1 MKDLERTSL
10 LIVLAVLTLGGC
22 GTGATVDVRYPEELT
37 NRAVLASAPP
47 RRVAIGPVVDRRADV
62 SRIGSWPK
70 DDGAIVTRRPV
81 PEIVHGALVAELTRN
96 GHTVVT
102 ETPELNVAVT
112 IEAFWLDT
120 MRIYPGRQ
128 YVGRVAM
135 LVTVTD
141 SRGGSTLLNRRFIG
155 IKRQLVEETSK
166 QAARDVMDA
175 ALARALHDLATEPEF
190 VAVFRSGISRDT
202 RARGGGAS

>member
-1 MKDLERTSL
+1 MKNLERTSL
-10 LIVLAVLTLGGC
+10 LIVLALLTLGGC

-81 PEIVHGALVAELTRN
+81 PEIVHGALAAELTRN

-102 ETPELNVAVT
+102 EAPELNLTVT

-141 SRGGSTLLNRRFIG
+141 SRGGSTLLSRRFIG
-155 IKRQLVEETSK
+155 TKRQLVEETSK

-190 VAVFRSGISRDT
+190 VAVFRSGITRDT
-202 RARGGGAS
+202 RARGDRAS

>member
-1 MKDLERTSL
+1 MKNLERTFL
-10 LIVLAVLTLGGC
+10 LIVLALLTLGGC
-22 GTGATVDVRYPEELT
+22 GTGATVDVRYPDELT

-81 PEIVHGALVAELTRN
+81 PEIVHSALAAELTRN

-102 ETPELNVAVT
+102 ETPELNLAVT
-112 IEAFWLDT
+112 LEAFWLDT
-120 MRIYPGRQ
+120 MQTYPGRQ
-128 YVGRVAM
+128 YLGRVVM

-141 SRGGSTLLNRRFIG
+141 SRGGSTLLSRRFIG

-166 QAARDVMDA
+166 QAVRDVMDA

-190 VAVFRSGISRDT
+190 VAVFRSGI
-202 RARGGGAS
+202 GA